1 MKKYMLICCC
11 ERDIEEP
18 QFFDSYEE
26 AYEAMIND
34 YQAMTECDEEELNE
48 VLNCPYDDSIESYS
62 AYCTNK
68 NHDDVDWKIFEVEV

>member
-1 MKKYMLICCC
+1 MKKYILICCC

-26 AYEAMIND
+26 AYDAMINE
-34 YQAMTECDEEELNE
+34 YQEMTECDDAELDGIINDK
-48 VLNCPYDDSIESYS
+48 YDTAIESHS
-62 AYCTNK
+62 ASCSNR

>member
-1 MKKYMLICCC
+1 MKKYILICCC

-26 AYEAMIND
+26 AYDAMIND
-34 YQAMTECDEEELNE
+34 YQQMTECDDEEINE
-48 VLNCPYDDSIESYS
+48 VLNCPYDDSIELHS